1 MENEG
6 PRLRPLGGTVERTGA
21 GPRLVVIFTGD
32 SSSLERSAHISF
44 SRVEYR
50 NGIIRTVLAKFRRNM
65 AAVPVENEKST
76 AFKGFPGDLPDRV
89 IRRIGSQRGRFEAG
103 WRHPWANRRH
113 ERTQSAYQPP
123 SMTNTTT
130 LQLRH
135 IALHEQW
142 NMYRTVNSQSY
153 LTYLG
158 QLPPGTSY
166 RHNSCPVLACHDPA
180 PASRAHMRPRAYL
193 SAAEGQLG
201 RCQYIFIA
209 VKARMCLAE
218 TSLMRYQAPFLGAAR
233 EGLGSA
239 LDKTHR
245 SSAYKLRCSVPFV
258 GTRSGSSLGNPVWN
272 ARDESAQLGSRR
284 VALISRAKDVERQSA
299 LRTAVDGSSWTR
311 SPEGAFE
318 ALIAFDLA
326 LSPERRGENLQSWR
340 QSIPSK
346 PWLHQEAE
354 REEMRSQIRILQ
366 TAVSTPTPANE
377 PVAPIEPMSDNTPQS
392 IETSERIPSK
402 RENFRPWF
410 LEMKAKL
417 AVDRQAFDN
426 KEALFAYVT
435 WPLLITNRAV
445 SMVLAPD
452 LFLDYLNRRYGDPN
466 AKARALDR
474 LRSLKQKPDESFAS
488 FFPKFEKELA
498 DSGGEWADVVQI
510 NYLEGAINNRLKSS
524 LVSAVSREQRSRKE
538 YGRLSEPLES
548 RQSPVTRI
556 ANHMDWEPVKA
567 NRLING
573 RRARRKSNLFRW
585 RSANVT
591 SAGSLAIL
599 RPSVPGRS
607 GGSRE
612 SRSVSKRRQEAREQS
627 TKSPRRVLAGIP
639 PMTIRKRVAPDE
651 NRRQERAKA
660 EAEWATQ
667 KDEMDCEG
675 LYVNFGINR
684 EYFTTAF
691 VDCGCLCYGTI
702 SERLARKLHLPRIPI
717 KPRALEQVNTFSPEA
732 ICAVTYF
739 DFDIDGYQKK
749 RAFFYVVRDQT
760 DPVILGKKWLNQED
774 NLLHIGTHDHWV
786 KGRDPK
792 EEERCN
798 IRGQAAFVFA
808 GMVRRARKFKHRD
821 DGVRIFAA
829 SLKDIEKALTPRKK
843 SDPREKLPVT
853 TTSTYP
859 SSTATKRTNSHRIQ
873 LERGP
878 DDKEKEP
885 PWGPLYGMSREEL
898 ILLDKGFIRASSSPA
913 SAPVLFVRKP
923 GGGLRFC
930 VDYRGLNAITK
941 KDRYPL
947 PLIEETL
954 RSLSKAKWLTKL
966 DVIAAFHKIR
976 VEEGDEWKT
985 AFRTRYG
992 LYEWLVTPF
1001 GLTGAPA
1008 TFQRYINHTLRDFL
1022 DEFCSAYID
1031 DILIYSSGSLADH
1044 RNKVRQVLAR
1054 LRDAGLQ
1061 IDIDKCD
1068 FEAKSVKYLGFI
1080 VEAGKGIRVDPEK
1093 VQAIQQWQRPRS
1105 VKGVRSFLGFA
1116 NYYRQFIPRFSN
1128 IAAPLT
1134 ALTKKD
1140 AVFAWSKEC
1149 DKAFE
1154 ELKALLTSAPV
1165 LAQWDPDRETIV
1177 ETDSS
1182 GYVTGGA
1189 LSQKGDDG
1197 IMRPVA
1203 FFSKKNAPAEC
1214 NYPIHDKELLAI
1226 IRRLEHWDAELRS
1239 VKSFTVLTDHLNLR
1253 YFTKKQQ
1260 LSERQARWAETLSR
1274 YSFTIKHRPGKE
1286 AVVPDTLSRREQD
1299 MPHSAEDDR
1308 LQGRRVQLLQRNKGG
1323 LVTKVKSGYV
1333 TKGDTDQPD
1342 DATTDQDDSIE
1353 NPFSDPEL
1361 QKLWDE
1367 GVKKHNR
1374 YWLIR
1379 KAVQQ
1384 GERPA
1389 LLARANL
1396 GAEPRTLRTRLMQE
1410 THDSTLAGHPGR
1422 DMLKSFNIWREKR
1435 RGLLKPLPIPDRI
1448 WSELSID
1455 FSNGSTNL
1463 MVVTD
1468 RLSKS
1473 VVLESLK
1480 DITAETTARALLRN
1494 VVQHHGVPRA
1504 IVTDRGTQFTSRL
1517 WQRLCELLRVKQRLS
1532 TAWHP
1537 ETDGATERANQ
1548 EVERYLRI
1556 FAAYAQDNWE
1566 ELLPAAMMAINN
1578 HNSTSTGLSPFFITH
1593 GYHVDLI
1600 QVKEKLRTDGSIVQ
1614 RFREATEWAQAAIA
1628 SAQEQQEKN
1637 ANSRRQP
1644 SDQFKPG
1651 DKVWLRLR
1659 NIRSNRPSKKLDW
1672 LSAKYT
1678 VLRPLGHTR
1687 RLDTPPGIHNVF
1699 HVSLLR
1705 LAADDPLPSQTSDDY
1720 RPPAILTDDGELWK
1734 WKRFWTGR
1742 KSERV
1747 ESPTWEPVKYVA
1759 DTIALASWIET
1770 TPIETIETGRG
1781 GVIGLG
1787 SALDKT
1793 HRSSAYKLTVTST
1806 LIFCL

>member
-1 MENEG
+1 
-6 PRLRPLGGTVERTGA
+6 
-21 GPRLVVIFTGD
+21 
-32 SSSLERSAHISF
+32 
-44 SRVEYR
+44 
-50 NGIIRTVLAKFRRNM
+50 M
-65 AAVPVENEKST
+65 AA
-76 AFKGFPGDLPDRV
+76 
-89 IRRIGSQRGRFEAG
+89 
-103 WRHPWANRRH
+103 
-113 ERTQSAYQPP
+113 AYY
-123 SMTNTTT
+123 
-130 LQLRH
+130 
-135 IALHEQW
+135 EQ
-142 NMYRTVNSQSY
+142 
-153 LTYLG
+153 G
-158 QLPPGTSY
+158 GI
-166 RHNSCPVLACHDPA
+166 D
-180 PASRAHMRPRAYL
+180 
-193 SAAEGQLG
+193 G
-201 RCQYIFIA
+201 
-209 VKARMCLAE
+209 AR
-218 TSLMRYQAPFLGAAR
+218 S
-233 EGLGSA
+233 
-239 LDKTHR
+239 
-245 SSAYKLRCSVPFV
+245 
-258 GTRSGSSLGNPVWN
+258 
-272 ARDESAQLGSRR
+272 
-284 VALISRAKDVERQSA
+284 
-299 LRTAVDGSSWTR
+299 
-311 SPEGAFE
+311 
-318 ALIAFDLA
+318 
-326 LSPERRGENLQSWR
+326 
-340 QSIPSK
+340 
-346 PWLHQEAE
+346 
-354 REEMRSQIRILQ
+354 
-366 TAVSTPTPANE
+366 
-377 PVAPIEPMSDNTPQS
+377 
-392 IETSERIPSK
+392 
-402 RENFRPWF
+402 
-410 LEMKAKL
+410 
-417 AVDRQAFDN
+417 
-426 KEALFAYVT
+426 
-435 WPLLITNRAV
+435 
-445 SMVLAPD
+445 PD

-498 DSGGEWADVVQI
+498 DSGGGEWADVVQI

-524 LVSAVSREQRSRKE
+524 LVSAVSLPKDFNSYAELLLTIGSRLDSLNFHQRQQGREQRSRK
-538 YGRLSEPLES
+538 
-548 RQSPVTRI
+548 
-556 ANHMDWEPVKA
+556 D
-567 NRLING
+567 
-573 RRARRKSNLFRW
+573 
-585 RSANVT
+585 
-591 SAGSLAIL
+591 
-599 RPSVPGRS
+599 
-607 GGSRE
+607 
-612 SRSVSKRRQEAREQS
+612 
-627 TKSPRRVLAGIP
+627 
-639 PMTIRKRVAPDE
+639 
-651 NRRQERAKA
+651 
-660 EAEWATQ
+660 
-667 KDEMDCEG
+667 
-675 LYVNFGINR
+675 
-684 EYFTTAF
+684 
-691 VDCGCLCYGTI
+691 
-702 SERLARKLHLPRIPI
+702 ERLARKLHLPRIPI

-774 NLLHIGTHDHWV
+774 VTLRLSQNLLHIGTHDHWV

-843 SDPREKLPVT
+843 SDPREKLPRHYHEYLSVFDRDQADQL
-853 TTSTYP
+853 P
-859 SSTATKRTNSHRIQ
+859 PRRPGCDHKIQ

-898 ILLDKGFIRASSSPA
+898 IVLRKTLTELLDKGFIRASSSPA
-913 SAPVLFVRKP
+913 SAPVLF
-923 GGGLRFC
+923 
-930 VDYRGLNAITK
+930 

-976 VEEGDEWKT
+976 VEEETSGRQHSEH
-985 AFRTRYG
+985 
-992 LYEWLVTPF
+992 
-1001 GLTGAPA
+1001 
-1008 TFQRYINHTLRDFL
+1008 RYINHTLRDFL

-1031 DILIYSSGSLADH
+1031 DILIYSS
-1044 RNKVRQVLAR
+1044 
-1054 LRDAGLQ
+1054 DAGLQ

-1226 IRRLEHWDAELRS
+1226 IRCLEHWDAELRS

-1384 GERPA
+1384 GER
-1389 LLARANL
+1389 
-1396 GAEPRTLRTRLMQE
+1396 RLPS
-1410 THDSTLAGHPGR
+1410 HWGLPV
-1422 DMLKSFNIWREKR
+1422 MLSECSIDDGQRLCWRER
-1435 RGLLKPLPIPDRI
+1435 IWVPNHEPCARGLCRRRLDSDVRQFPLPIPDRI

-1455 FSNGSTNL
+1455 FVTDLPPTKSNGSTNL

-1593 GYHVDLI
+1593 GYHVDPI
-1600 QVKEKLRTDGSIVQ
+1600 QVKEKLRTDGRSPVTRAESIVQ

-1678 VLRPLGHTR
+1678 VLETIGSHAC

-1699 HVSLLR
+1699 H
-1705 LAADDPLPSQTSDDY
+1705 TSDDY
-1720 RPPAILTDDGELWK
+1720 RPPAILTDDGELWEVEEILDRKKVGREWKVLVK
-1734 WKRFWTGR
+1734 WHWLGMKKFMGKLDRNHPNRNDRNG
-1742 KSERV
+1742 E
-1747 ESPTWEPVKYVA
+1747 E
-1759 DTIALASWIET
+1759 
-1770 TPIETIETGRG
+1770 G
-1781 GVIGLG
+1781 GVI
-1787 SALDKT
+1787 
-1793 HRSSAYKLTVTST
+1793 VTG
-1806 LIFCL
+1806 

>member
-1 MENEG
+1 
-6 PRLRPLGGTVERTGA
+6 
-21 GPRLVVIFTGD
+21 
-32 SSSLERSAHISF
+32 
-44 SRVEYR
+44 
-50 NGIIRTVLAKFRRNM
+50 
-65 AAVPVENEKST
+65 
-76 AFKGFPGDLPDRV
+76 
-89 IRRIGSQRGRFEAG
+89 
-103 WRHPWANRRH
+103 
-113 ERTQSAYQPP
+113 
-123 SMTNTTT
+123 
-130 LQLRH
+130 
-135 IALHEQW
+135 
-142 NMYRTVNSQSY
+142 
-153 LTYLG
+153 
-158 QLPPGTSY
+158 
-166 RHNSCPVLACHDPA
+166 
-180 PASRAHMRPRAYL
+180 
-193 SAAEGQLG
+193 
-201 RCQYIFIA
+201 
-209 VKARMCLAE
+209 
-218 TSLMRYQAPFLGAAR
+218 
-233 EGLGSA
+233 
-239 LDKTHR
+239 
-245 SSAYKLRCSVPFV
+245 
-258 GTRSGSSLGNPVWN
+258 
-272 ARDESAQLGSRR
+272 
-284 VALISRAKDVERQSA
+284 
-299 LRTAVDGSSWTR
+299 
-311 SPEGAFE
+311 
-318 ALIAFDLA
+318 
-326 LSPERRGENLQSWR
+326 
-340 QSIPSK
+340 
-346 PWLHQEAE
+346 
-354 REEMRSQIRILQ
+354 
-366 TAVSTPTPANE
+366 
-377 PVAPIEPMSDNTPQS
+377 
-392 IETSERIPSK
+392 
-402 RENFRPWF
+402 
-410 LEMKAKL
+410 
-417 AVDRQAFDN
+417 
-426 KEALFAYVT
+426 
-435 WPLLITNRAV
+435 
-445 SMVLAPD
+445 MVLAPD

-498 DSGGEWADVVQI
+498 DSGDSLNFTNDNKAASRGQERNGLGTRESKSVDKRQ
-510 NYLEGAINNRLKSS
+510 EGPEEKQF
-524 LVSAVSREQRSRKE
+524 V
-538 YGRLSEPLES
+538 PLE
-548 RQSPVTRI
+548 
-556 ANHMDWEPVKA
+556 E
-567 NRLING
+567 
-573 RRARRKSNLFRW
+573 RKCYECGKL
-585 RSANVT
+585 
-591 SAGSLAIL
+591 GHLAAKC
-599 RPSVPGRS
+599 PGK
-607 GGSRE
+607 E
-612 SRSVSKRRQEAREQS
+612 RRQQRV
-627 TKSPRRVLAGIP
+627 KSPRRVLAGIP

-774 NLLHIGTHDHWV
+774 VTCDYRRTSCISGRTTIG
-786 KGRDPK
+786 
-792 EEERCN
+792 
-798 IRGQAAFVFA
+798 
-808 GMVRRARKFKHRD
+808 
-821 DGVRIFAA
+821 
-829 SLKDIEKALTPRKK
+829 LT
-843 SDPREKLPVT
+843 E
-853 TTSTYP
+853 
-859 SSTATKRTNSHRIQ
+859 
-873 LERGP
+873 
-878 DDKEKEP
+878 
-885 PWGPLYGMSREEL
+885 
-898 ILLDKGFIRASSSPA
+898 LLDKGFIRASSSPA
-913 SAPVLFVRKP
+913 SAPVLF
-923 GGGLRFC
+923 
-930 VDYRGLNAITK
+930 

-1031 DILIYSSGSLADH
+1031 DILIYSS
-1044 RNKVRQVLAR
+1044 
-1054 LRDAGLQ
+1054 DAGLQ

-1093 VQAIQQWQRPRS
+1093 V
-1105 VKGVRSFLGFA
+1105 
-1116 NYYRQFIPRFSN
+1116 FSN

-1384 GERPA
+1384 GER
-1389 LLARANL
+1389 
-1396 GAEPRTLRTRLMQE
+1396 RLPS
-1410 THDSTLAGHPGR
+1410 HWGLPV
-1422 DMLKSFNIWREKR
+1422 MLSECSIDDGQRLCWRER
-1435 RGLLKPLPIPDRI
+1435 IWVPNHEPCARGLCRRRLDSDVRQFPLPIPDRI

-1455 FSNGSTNL
+1455 FVTDLPPTKSNGSTNL

-1504 IVTDRGTQFTSRL
+1504 I
-1517 WQRLCELLRVKQRLS
+1517 
-1532 TAWHP
+1532 
-1537 ETDGATERANQ
+1537 
-1548 EVERYLRI
+1548 
-1556 FAAYAQDNWE
+1556 DNWE

-1600 QVKEKLRTDGSIVQ
+1600 QVKEKLRTDGRSPVTRAESIVQ

-1747 ESPTWEPVKYVA
+1747 ESVGEMGRMDRSDVG
-1759 DTIALASWIET
+1759 ASQVRRRHNS
-1770 TPIETIETGRG
+1770 TG
-1781 GVIGLG
+1781 
-1787 SALDKT
+1787 
-1793 HRSSAYKLTVTST
+1793 
-1806 LIFCL
+1806 

>member
-1 MENEG
+1 MQ
-6 PRLRPLGGTVERTGA
+6 A
-21 GPRLVVIFTGD
+21 
-32 SSSLERSAHISF
+32 
-44 SRVEYR
+44 
-50 NGIIRTVLAKFRRNM
+50 LA
-65 AAVPVENEKST
+65 A
-76 AFKGFPGDLPDRV
+76 
-89 IRRIGSQRGRFEAG
+89 
-103 WRHPWANRRH
+103 
-113 ERTQSAYQPP
+113 
-123 SMTNTTT
+123 
-130 LQLRH
+130 
-135 IALHEQW
+135 
-142 NMYRTVNSQSY
+142 
-153 LTYLG
+153 
-158 QLPPGTSY
+158 
-166 RHNSCPVLACHDPA
+166 
-180 PASRAHMRPRAYL
+180 
-193 SAAEGQLG
+193 
-201 RCQYIFIA
+201 
-209 VKARMCLAE
+209 
-218 TSLMRYQAPFLGAAR
+218 
-233 EGLGSA
+233 
-239 LDKTHR
+239 
-245 SSAYKLRCSVPFV
+245 
-258 GTRSGSSLGNPVWN
+258 
-272 ARDESAQLGSRR
+272 
-284 VALISRAKDVERQSA
+284 
-299 LRTAVDGSSWTR
+299 
-311 SPEGAFE
+311 
-318 ALIAFDLA
+318 
-326 LSPERRGENLQSWR
+326 
-340 QSIPSK
+340 
-346 PWLHQEAE
+346 AE

-402 RENFRPWF
+402 RVKPTLPDPPKFDGTRKNFRPWF

-426 KEALFAYVT
+426 KEALFAYVYS
-435 WPLLITNRAV
+435 R
-445 SMVLAPD
+445 LAGTAQNMAAAYYEQGGIDGARSPD

-498 DSGGEWADVVQI
+498 DSGGGEWADVVQI

-524 LVSAVSREQRSRKE
+524 LDFNSYAELLLTIGSRLDSLNFHQRQQGREQRSRKE

-548 RQSPVTRI
+548 RQKPPSPGSPTTSSPPKSVDKRQ
-556 ANHMDWEPVKA
+556 EGPGGKQFVP
-567 NRLING
+567 LEE
-573 RRARRKSNLFRW
+573 RKCYECGKL
-585 RSANVT
+585 
-591 SAGSLAIL
+591 GHLAAKC
-599 RPSVPGRS
+599 PGK
-607 GGSRE
+607 E
-612 SRSVSKRRQEAREQS
+612 RRQQ
-627 TKSPRRVLAGIP
+627 RV
-639 PMTIRKRVAPDE
+639 KVRVEEKTRSSRAKHQEPAEIAPDE

-684 EYFTTAF
+684 
-691 VDCGCLCYGTI
+691 
-702 SERLARKLHLPRIPI
+702 RLARKLHLPRIPI
-717 KPRALEQVNTFSPEA
+717 KPRTLEQVNTFSPEA

-774 NLLHIGTHDHWV
+774 VTLRLSQNLLHIGTHDHWV

-843 SDPREKLPVT
+843 SDPR
-853 TTSTYP
+853 
-859 SSTATKRTNSHRIQ
+859 
-873 LERGP
+873 
-878 DDKEKEP
+878 
-885 PWGPLYGMSREEL
+885 GPLYGMSREEL
-898 ILLDKGFIRASSSPA
+898 IVLRKTLTELLDKGFIRASSSPA

-954 RSLSKAKWLTKL
+954 RSLSKPKWLTKL

-992 LYEWLVTPF
+992 LYEWL
-1001 GLTGAPA
+1001 
-1008 TFQRYINHTLRDFL
+1008 RYINHTLRDFL

-1182 GYVTGGA
+1182 GY
-1189 LSQKGDDG
+1189 
-1197 IMRPVA
+1197 
-1203 FFSKKNAPAEC
+1203 KNAPAEC

-1226 IRRLEHWDAELRS
+1226 IRCLEHWDAELRS

-1367 GVKKHNR
+1367 GVKHNR
-1374 YWLIR
+1374 YWLIQ
-1379 KAVQQ
+1379 AVQQ
-1384 GERPA
+1384 GERRLPSHWG
-1389 LLARANL
+1389 LPVMLSECSIDDGQRLCWRERIWVPNH
-1396 GAEPRTLRTRLMQE
+1396 EPLRTRLMQE

-1422 DMLKSFNIWREKR
+1422 DMLKSLLSRKFYWPGLDSDVRQFKR

-1578 HNSTSTGLSPFFITH
+1578 HNSTSTGLSRS
-1593 GYHVDLI
+1593 LSRM
-1600 QVKEKLRTDGSIVQ
+1600 VKEKLRTDGRSPVARAESIVQ

-1678 VLRPLGHTR
+1678 VLETIGSHAC

-1720 RPPAILTDDGELWK
+1720 RPPAILTDDGELWEVEEILDRKKVGREWKVLVK
-1734 WKRFWTGR
+1734 WVGWIG
-1742 KSERV
+1742 
-1747 ESPTWEPVKYVA
+1747 PTWEPVKYVA
-1759 DTIALASWIET
+1759 DTIALARYEEVHGKVGSK
-1770 TPIETIETGRG
+1770 PPQSKRSKRG
-1781 GVIGLG
+1781 GGGGGL
-1787 SALDKT
+1787 L
-1793 HRSSAYKLTVTST
+1793 
-1806 LIFCL
+1806 

>member
-1 MENEG
+1 
-6 PRLRPLGGTVERTGA
+6 
-21 GPRLVVIFTGD
+21 
-32 SSSLERSAHISF
+32 
-44 SRVEYR
+44 
-50 NGIIRTVLAKFRRNM
+50 
-65 AAVPVENEKST
+65 
-76 AFKGFPGDLPDRV
+76 
-89 IRRIGSQRGRFEAG
+89 
-103 WRHPWANRRH
+103 
-113 ERTQSAYQPP
+113 
-123 SMTNTTT
+123 
-130 LQLRH
+130 
-135 IALHEQW
+135 
-142 NMYRTVNSQSY
+142 
-153 LTYLG
+153 
-158 QLPPGTSY
+158 
-166 RHNSCPVLACHDPA
+166 
-180 PASRAHMRPRAYL
+180 
-193 SAAEGQLG
+193 
-201 RCQYIFIA
+201 
-209 VKARMCLAE
+209 
-218 TSLMRYQAPFLGAAR
+218 
-233 EGLGSA
+233 
-239 LDKTHR
+239 
-245 SSAYKLRCSVPFV
+245 
-258 GTRSGSSLGNPVWN
+258 
-272 ARDESAQLGSRR
+272 
-284 VALISRAKDVERQSA
+284 
-299 LRTAVDGSSWTR
+299 
-311 SPEGAFE
+311 
-318 ALIAFDLA
+318 
-326 LSPERRGENLQSWR
+326 
-340 QSIPSK
+340 
-346 PWLHQEAE
+346 
-354 REEMRSQIRILQ
+354 
-366 TAVSTPTPANE
+366 
-377 PVAPIEPMSDNTPQS
+377 
-392 IETSERIPSK
+392 
-402 RENFRPWF
+402 
-410 LEMKAKL
+410 
-417 AVDRQAFDN
+417 
-426 KEALFAYVT
+426 
-435 WPLLITNRAV
+435 
-445 SMVLAPD
+445 
-452 LFLDYLNRRYGDPN
+452 
-466 AKARALDR
+466 
-474 LRSLKQKPDESFAS
+474 
-488 FFPKFEKELA
+488 
-498 DSGGEWADVVQI
+498 
-510 NYLEGAINNRLKSS
+510 
-524 LVSAVSREQRSRKE
+524 
-538 YGRLSEPLES
+538 
-548 RQSPVTRI
+548 
-556 ANHMDWEPVKA
+556 
-567 NRLING
+567 
-573 RRARRKSNLFRW
+573 
-585 RSANVT
+585 
-591 SAGSLAIL
+591 
-599 RPSVPGRS
+599 
-607 GGSRE
+607 
-612 SRSVSKRRQEAREQS
+612 
-627 TKSPRRVLAGIP
+627 
-639 PMTIRKRVAPDE
+639 
-651 NRRQERAKA
+651 
-660 EAEWATQ
+660 
-667 KDEMDCEG
+667 MDCEG

-774 NLLHIGTHDHWV
+774 VTLRLSQNLLHIGTHDHWV

-843 SDPREKLPVT
+843 SDPREKLPRHYHEYLSVFDRDQADQL
-853 TTSTYP
+853 P
-859 SSTATKRTNSHRIQ
+859 PRRPGCDHKIQ

-898 ILLDKGFIRASSSPA
+898 IVLRKTLTELLDKGFIRASSSPA
-913 SAPVLFVRKP
+913 SAPVLF
-923 GGGLRFC
+923 
-930 VDYRGLNAITK
+930 

-1061 IDIDKCD
+1061 IDIDK
-1068 FEAKSVKYLGFI
+1068 S
-1080 VEAGKGIRVDPEK
+1080 GKGIRVDPEK

-1226 IRRLEHWDAELRS
+1226 IRCLEHWDAELRS

-1253 YFTKKQQ
+1253 YFTKKH
-1260 LSERQARWAETLSR
+1260 
-1274 YSFTIKHRPGKE
+1274 FTIKHRPGKE

-1384 GERPA
+1384 GERRLPSHWG
-1389 LLARANL
+1389 LPVMLSECSIDDGQRLCWRERIWVPNH
-1396 GAEPRTLRTRLMQE
+1396 EPLR
-1410 THDSTLAGHPGR
+1410 HPGR
-1422 DMLKSFNIWREKR
+1422 DMLKSLLSRKFYWP
-1435 RGLLKPLPIPDRI
+1435 GLDSDPLPIPDRI

-1455 FSNGSTNL
+1455 FVTDLPPTKSNGSTNL

-1504 IVTDRGTQFTSRL
+1504 I
-1517 WQRLCELLRVKQRLS
+1517 
-1532 TAWHP
+1532 
-1537 ETDGATERANQ
+1537 
-1548 EVERYLRI
+1548 
-1556 FAAYAQDNWE
+1556 DNWE

-1593 GYHVDLI
+1593 GYHVDPI
-1600 QVKEKLRTDGSIVQ
+1600 QVKEKLRTDGRSPVTRAESIVQ

-1678 VLRPLGHTR
+1678 VLETIGSHAC
-1687 RLDTPPGIHNVF
+1687 RLDTPGIHNVF
-1699 HVSLLR
+1699 H
-1705 LAADDPLPSQTSDDY
+1705 TSDDY
-1720 RPPAILTDDGELWK
+1720 RPPAILTDDGELWEVEEILDRK
-1734 WKRFWTGR
+1734 KVGREWKVHNSTG
-1742 KSERV
+1742 
-1747 ESPTWEPVKYVA
+1747 
-1759 DTIALASWIET
+1759 
-1770 TPIETIETGRG
+1770 
-1781 GVIGLG
+1781 
-1787 SALDKT
+1787 
-1793 HRSSAYKLTVTST
+1793 
-1806 LIFCL
+1806 

>member
-1 MENEG
+1 
-6 PRLRPLGGTVERTGA
+6 
-21 GPRLVVIFTGD
+21 
-32 SSSLERSAHISF
+32 
-44 SRVEYR
+44 
-50 NGIIRTVLAKFRRNM
+50 
-65 AAVPVENEKST
+65 
-76 AFKGFPGDLPDRV
+76 
-89 IRRIGSQRGRFEAG
+89 
-103 WRHPWANRRH
+103 
-113 ERTQSAYQPP
+113 
-123 SMTNTTT
+123 
-130 LQLRH
+130 
-135 IALHEQW
+135 
-142 NMYRTVNSQSY
+142 
-153 LTYLG
+153 
-158 QLPPGTSY
+158 
-166 RHNSCPVLACHDPA
+166 
-180 PASRAHMRPRAYL
+180 
-193 SAAEGQLG
+193 
-201 RCQYIFIA
+201 
-209 VKARMCLAE
+209 
-218 TSLMRYQAPFLGAAR
+218 
-233 EGLGSA
+233 
-239 LDKTHR
+239 
-245 SSAYKLRCSVPFV
+245 
-258 GTRSGSSLGNPVWN
+258 
-272 ARDESAQLGSRR
+272 
-284 VALISRAKDVERQSA
+284 
-299 LRTAVDGSSWTR
+299 
-311 SPEGAFE
+311 
-318 ALIAFDLA
+318 
-326 LSPERRGENLQSWR
+326 
-340 QSIPSK
+340 
-346 PWLHQEAE
+346 
-354 REEMRSQIRILQ
+354 
-366 TAVSTPTPANE
+366 
-377 PVAPIEPMSDNTPQS
+377 
-392 IETSERIPSK
+392 
-402 RENFRPWF
+402 
-410 LEMKAKL
+410 
-417 AVDRQAFDN
+417 
-426 KEALFAYVT
+426 
-435 WPLLITNRAV
+435 
-445 SMVLAPD
+445 
-452 LFLDYLNRRYGDPN
+452 
-466 AKARALDR
+466 
-474 LRSLKQKPDESFAS
+474 
-488 FFPKFEKELA
+488 
-498 DSGGEWADVVQI
+498 
-510 NYLEGAINNRLKSS
+510 
-524 LVSAVSREQRSRKE
+524 
-538 YGRLSEPLES
+538 
-548 RQSPVTRI
+548 
-556 ANHMDWEPVKA
+556 
-567 NRLING
+567 
-573 RRARRKSNLFRW
+573 
-585 RSANVT
+585 
-591 SAGSLAIL
+591 
-599 RPSVPGRS
+599 
-607 GGSRE
+607 
-612 SRSVSKRRQEAREQS
+612 
-627 TKSPRRVLAGIP
+627 
-639 PMTIRKRVAPDE
+639 
-651 NRRQERAKA
+651 
-660 EAEWATQ
+660 
-667 KDEMDCEG
+667 
-675 LYVNFGINR
+675 
-684 EYFTTAF
+684 
-691 VDCGCLCYGTI
+691 
-702 SERLARKLHLPRIPI
+702 
-717 KPRALEQVNTFSPEA
+717 
-732 ICAVTYF
+732 
-739 DFDIDGYQKK
+739 
-749 RAFFYVVRDQT
+749 
-760 DPVILGKKWLNQED
+760 
-774 NLLHIGTHDHWV
+774 
-786 KGRDPK
+786 
-792 EEERCN
+792 
-798 IRGQAAFVFA
+798 
-808 GMVRRARKFKHRD
+808 
-821 DGVRIFAA
+821 
-829 SLKDIEKALTPRKK
+829 
-843 SDPREKLPVT
+843 
-853 TTSTYP
+853 
-859 SSTATKRTNSHRIQ
+859 
-873 LERGP
+873 
-878 DDKEKEP
+878 
-885 PWGPLYGMSREEL
+885 MSREEL
-898 ILLDKGFIRASSSPA
+898 IVLRKTLTELLDKGSPVVVCA
-913 SAPVLFVRKP
+913 L
-923 GGGLRFC
+923 
-930 VDYRGLNAITK
+930 RGLSRIEC
-941 KDRYPL
+941 DHQERPISL

-1105 VKGVRSFLGFA
+1105 VKG
-1116 NYYRQFIPRFSN
+1116 
-1128 IAAPLT
+1128 
-1134 ALTKKD
+1134 KD

-1226 IRRLEHWDAELRS
+1226 IRCLEHWDAELRS

-1367 GVKKHNR
+1367 GVKHNR

-1384 GERPA
+1384 GER
-1389 LLARANL
+1389 
-1396 GAEPRTLRTRLMQE
+1396 RLPS
-1410 THDSTLAGHPGR
+1410 HWGLPV
-1422 DMLKSFNIWREKR
+1422 MLSECSIDDGQRLCWRER
-1435 RGLLKPLPIPDRI
+1435 IWVPNHEPCARGLCRRRLDSDVRQFPLPIPDRI

-1455 FSNGSTNL
+1455 FVTDLPPTKSNGSTNL

-1504 IVTDRGTQFTSRL
+1504 I
-1517 WQRLCELLRVKQRLS
+1517 
-1532 TAWHP
+1532 
-1537 ETDGATERANQ
+1537 
-1548 EVERYLRI
+1548 
-1556 FAAYAQDNWE
+1556 DNWE

-1593 GYHVDLI
+1593 GYHVDPI
-1600 QVKEKLRTDGSIVQ
+1600 QVKEKLRTDGRSPVTRAESIVQ

-1678 VLRPLGHTR
+1678 VLETIGSHAC

-1720 RPPAILTDDGELWK
+1720 RPPAILTDDGELWEVEEILDRKKVGREWKVLVK
-1734 WKRFWTGR
+1734 WVGWIG
-1742 KSERV
+1742 
-1747 ESPTWEPVKYVA
+1747 PTWEPVKEEEKKQLFDDVL
-1759 DTIALASWIET
+1759 ALSKRSTDNQEEIDLDRTLSLLDQAAEDLSKLDEDAEAHKRDEDEEDLDGLSFLDNDELLEGFAALLKPNFTDDSNDETDDSINEIDGELLARAS
-1770 TPIETIETGRG
+1770 
-1781 GVIGLG
+1781 
-1787 SALDKT
+1787 
-1793 HRSSAYKLTVTST
+1793 ST
-1806 LIFCL
+1806 

>member
-1 MENEG
+1 M
-6 PRLRPLGGTVERTGA
+6 
-21 GPRLVVIFTGD
+21 
-32 SSSLERSAHISF
+32 
-44 SRVEYR
+44 
-50 NGIIRTVLAKFRRNM
+50 
-65 AAVPVENEKST
+65 
-76 AFKGFPGDLPDRV
+76 
-89 IRRIGSQRGRFEAG
+89 
-103 WRHPWANRRH
+103 
-113 ERTQSAYQPP
+113 
-123 SMTNTTT
+123 
-130 LQLRH
+130 
-135 IALHEQW
+135 
-142 NMYRTVNSQSY
+142 
-153 LTYLG
+153 
-158 QLPPGTSY
+158 
-166 RHNSCPVLACHDPA
+166 ACH
-180 PASRAHMRPRAYL
+180 
-193 SAAEGQLG
+193 
-201 RCQYIFIA
+201 A
-209 VKARMCLAE
+209 VR
-218 TSLMRYQAPFLGAAR
+218 
-233 EGLGSA
+233 
-239 LDKTHR
+239 
-245 SSAYKLRCSVPFV
+245 
-258 GTRSGSSLGNPVWN
+258 
-272 ARDESAQLGSRR
+272 
-284 VALISRAKDVERQSA
+284 
-299 LRTAVDGSSWTR
+299 VDGCS
-311 SPEGAFE
+311 
-318 ALIAFDLA
+318 
-326 LSPERRGENLQSWR
+326 
-340 QSIPSK
+340 
-346 PWLHQEAE
+346 
-354 REEMRSQIRILQ
+354 
-366 TAVSTPTPANE
+366 
-377 PVAPIEPMSDNTPQS
+377 
-392 IETSERIPSK
+392 
-402 RENFRPWF
+402 
-410 LEMKAKL
+410 
-417 AVDRQAFDN
+417 
-426 KEALFAYVT
+426 
-435 WPLLITNRAV
+435 
-445 SMVLAPD
+445 
-452 LFLDYLNRRYGDPN
+452 
-466 AKARALDR
+466 
-474 LRSLKQKPDESFAS
+474 
-488 FFPKFEKELA
+488 
-498 DSGGEWADVVQI
+498 
-510 NYLEGAINNRLKSS
+510 
-524 LVSAVSREQRSRKE
+524 
-538 YGRLSEPLES
+538 
-548 RQSPVTRI
+548 
-556 ANHMDWEPVKA
+556 
-567 NRLING
+567 
-573 RRARRKSNLFRW
+573 
-585 RSANVT
+585 
-591 SAGSLAIL
+591 
-599 RPSVPGRS
+599 
-607 GGSRE
+607 
-612 SRSVSKRRQEAREQS
+612 
-627 TKSPRRVLAGIP
+627 
-639 PMTIRKRVAPDE
+639 
-651 NRRQERAKA
+651 
-660 EAEWATQ
+660 
-667 KDEMDCEG
+667 
-675 LYVNFGINR
+675 
-684 EYFTTAF
+684 
-691 VDCGCLCYGTI
+691 
-702 SERLARKLHLPRIPI
+702 
-717 KPRALEQVNTFSPEA
+717 
-732 ICAVTYF
+732 
-739 DFDIDGYQKK
+739 
-749 RAFFYVVRDQT
+749 
-760 DPVILGKKWLNQED
+760 
-774 NLLHIGTHDHWV
+774 
-786 KGRDPK
+786 
-792 EEERCN
+792 
-798 IRGQAAFVFA
+798 
-808 GMVRRARKFKHRD
+808 
-821 DGVRIFAA
+821 
-829 SLKDIEKALTPRKK
+829 
-843 SDPREKLPVT
+843 
-853 TTSTYP
+853 
-859 SSTATKRTNSHRIQ
+859 
-873 LERGP
+873 
-878 DDKEKEP
+878 
-885 PWGPLYGMSREEL
+885 
-898 ILLDKGFIRASSSPA
+898 
-913 SAPVLFVRKP
+913 
-923 GGGLRFC
+923 
-930 VDYRGLNAITK
+930 
-941 KDRYPL
+941 
-947 PLIEETL
+947 
-954 RSLSKAKWLTKL
+954 
-966 DVIAAFHKIR
+966 
-976 VEEGDEWKT
+976 
-985 AFRTRYG
+985 
-992 LYEWLVTPF
+992 
-1001 GLTGAPA
+1001 A

-1031 DILIYSSGSLADH
+1031 DILIYSS
-1044 RNKVRQVLAR
+1044 
-1054 LRDAGLQ
+1054 DAGLQ

-1154 ELKALLTSAPV
+1154 ELKALLT
-1165 LAQWDPDRETIV
+1165 R
-1177 ETDSS
+1177 
-1182 GYVTGGA
+1182 GA

-1226 IRRLEHWDAELRS
+1226 IRCLEHWDAELRS

-1367 GVKKHNR
+1367 GVKHNR

-1384 GERPA
+1384 GERRLPSHWGVPVM
-1389 LLARANL
+1389 LSECSIDDGQRLCWRANL

-1422 DMLKSFNIWREKR
+1422 DMLKSLLSRKFYWP
-1435 RGLLKPLPIPDRI
+1435 GLDSDPLPIPDRI

-1455 FSNGSTNL
+1455 FVTDLPPTKSNGSTNL

-1593 GYHVDLI
+1593 GYHVDPI
-1600 QVKEKLRTDGSIVQ
+1600 QVKEKLRTDGRSPVARAESIVQ

-1678 VLRPLGHTR
+1678 VLETIGSHAC

-1720 RPPAILTDDGELWK
+1720 RPPAILTDDGELWEVEEILDRKKVGREWKVLVK
-1734 WKRFWTGR
+1734 WVGWIG
-1742 KSERV
+1742 
-1747 ESPTWEPVKYVA
+1747 PTWEPVNEDPEQHEGHVKDVLQRLRKA
-1759 DTIALASWIET
+1759 
-1770 TPIETIETGRG
+1770 
-1781 GVIGLG
+1781 GLYANLSKCEFSVKKVSFLG
-1787 SALDKT
+1787 FVVDEEGIHMEEERVHAITEWPAPVL
-1793 HRSSAYKLTVTST
+1793 
-1806 LIFCL
+1806 

>member
-1 MENEG
+1 
-6 PRLRPLGGTVERTGA
+6 
-21 GPRLVVIFTGD
+21 
-32 SSSLERSAHISF
+32 
-44 SRVEYR
+44 
-50 NGIIRTVLAKFRRNM
+50 
-65 AAVPVENEKST
+65 
-76 AFKGFPGDLPDRV
+76 
-89 IRRIGSQRGRFEAG
+89 
-103 WRHPWANRRH
+103 
-113 ERTQSAYQPP
+113 
-123 SMTNTTT
+123 
-130 LQLRH
+130 
-135 IALHEQW
+135 
-142 NMYRTVNSQSY
+142 
-153 LTYLG
+153 
-158 QLPPGTSY
+158 
-166 RHNSCPVLACHDPA
+166 
-180 PASRAHMRPRAYL
+180 
-193 SAAEGQLG
+193 
-201 RCQYIFIA
+201 
-209 VKARMCLAE
+209 
-218 TSLMRYQAPFLGAAR
+218 
-233 EGLGSA
+233 
-239 LDKTHR
+239 
-245 SSAYKLRCSVPFV
+245 
-258 GTRSGSSLGNPVWN
+258 
-272 ARDESAQLGSRR
+272 
-284 VALISRAKDVERQSA
+284 
-299 LRTAVDGSSWTR
+299 
-311 SPEGAFE
+311 
-318 ALIAFDLA
+318 
-326 LSPERRGENLQSWR
+326 
-340 QSIPSK
+340 
-346 PWLHQEAE
+346 
-354 REEMRSQIRILQ
+354 
-366 TAVSTPTPANE
+366 
-377 PVAPIEPMSDNTPQS
+377 
-392 IETSERIPSK
+392 
-402 RENFRPWF
+402 
-410 LEMKAKL
+410 
-417 AVDRQAFDN
+417 
-426 KEALFAYVT
+426 
-435 WPLLITNRAV
+435 
-445 SMVLAPD
+445 
-452 LFLDYLNRRYGDPN
+452 
-466 AKARALDR
+466 
-474 LRSLKQKPDESFAS
+474 
-488 FFPKFEKELA
+488 
-498 DSGGEWADVVQI
+498 
-510 NYLEGAINNRLKSS
+510 
-524 LVSAVSREQRSRKE
+524 
-538 YGRLSEPLES
+538 
-548 RQSPVTRI
+548 
-556 ANHMDWEPVKA
+556 
-567 NRLING
+567 
-573 RRARRKSNLFRW
+573 
-585 RSANVT
+585 
-591 SAGSLAIL
+591 
-599 RPSVPGRS
+599 
-607 GGSRE
+607 
-612 SRSVSKRRQEAREQS
+612 
-627 TKSPRRVLAGIP
+627 
-639 PMTIRKRVAPDE
+639 
-651 NRRQERAKA
+651 
-660 EAEWATQ
+660 
-667 KDEMDCEG
+667 MDCEG

-774 NLLHIGTHDHWV
+774 VTLRLSQNLLHIGTHDHWV

-843 SDPREKLPVT
+843 SDPREKLPRHYHEYLSVFDRDQADQL
-853 TTSTYP
+853 P
-859 SSTATKRTNSHRIQ
+859 PRRPGCDHKIQ

-898 ILLDKGFIRASSSPA
+898 IVLRKTLTELLDKGFIRASSSPA
-913 SAPVLFVRKP
+913 SAPVLF
-923 GGGLRFC
+923 
-930 VDYRGLNAITK
+930 

-966 DVIAAFHKIR
+966 DHS
-976 VEEGDEWKT
+976 EH
-985 AFRTRYG
+985 
-992 LYEWLVTPF
+992 
-1001 GLTGAPA
+1001 
-1008 TFQRYINHTLRDFL
+1008 RYINHTLRDFL

-1031 DILIYSSGSLADH
+1031 DILIYSS
-1044 RNKVRQVLAR
+1044 
-1054 LRDAGLQ
+1054 DAGLQ
-1061 IDIDKCD
+1061 IDIDK
-1068 FEAKSVKYLGFI
+1068 S
-1080 VEAGKGIRVDPEK
+1080 GKGIRVDPEK

-1226 IRRLEHWDAELRS
+1226 IRCLEHWDAELRS

-1384 GERPA
+1384 GERRLPSHWG
-1389 LLARANL
+1389 LPVMLSECSIDDGQRLCWRERIWVPNH
-1396 GAEPRTLRTRLMQE
+1396 EPLRTRLMQE

-1422 DMLKSFNIWREKR
+1422 DMLKSLLSRKFYWP
-1435 RGLLKPLPIPDRI
+1435 GLDSDVRQFPLPIPDRI

-1455 FSNGSTNL
+1455 FVTDLPPTKSNGSTNL

-1504 IVTDRGTQFTSRL
+1504 I
-1517 WQRLCELLRVKQRLS
+1517 
-1532 TAWHP
+1532 
-1537 ETDGATERANQ
+1537 
-1548 EVERYLRI
+1548 
-1556 FAAYAQDNWE
+1556 DNWE

-1593 GYHVDLI
+1593 GYHVDPI
-1600 QVKEKLRTDGSIVQ
+1600 QVKEKLRTDGRSPVTRAESIVQ

-1678 VLRPLGHTR
+1678 VLETIGSHAC
-1687 RLDTPPGIHNVF
+1687 RLDTPGIHNVF
-1699 HVSLLR
+1699 H
-1705 LAADDPLPSQTSDDY
+1705 TSDDY
-1720 RPPAILTDDGELWK
+1720 RPPAILTDDGELWEVEEILDRK
-1734 WKRFWTGR
+1734 KVGREWKVHNSTG
-1742 KSERV
+1742 
-1747 ESPTWEPVKYVA
+1747 
-1759 DTIALASWIET
+1759 
-1770 TPIETIETGRG
+1770 
-1781 GVIGLG
+1781 
-1787 SALDKT
+1787 
-1793 HRSSAYKLTVTST
+1793 
-1806 LIFCL
+1806 